1 MDMVLLMSVN
11 PSFGGQASLKPQY
24 QKSPGPRKM
33 INDAGLNIEI
43 QVDGGINDKTSKL
56 VREAGATVLVAGS
69 CLYAAC

>member
-1 MDMVLLMSVN
+1 
-11 PSFGGQASLKPQY
+11 
-24 QKSPGPRKM
+24 M

-69 CLYAAC
+69 YVYGAADTKAAIVSLKA